1 MNNYLRTEDN
11 KMPIKIPEVRN
22 AVNFIYWALFNTIC
36 ILPLILWSC
45 CKRCFKKRQIKAEH
59 DKPLTSTS
67 LDDVKSA
74 KEKKEE

>member
-45 CKRCFKKRQIKAEH
+45 CKRYCKKRQIKAEH
-59 DKPLTSTS
+59 DKPMSSTS